1 MSNLAQD
8 LARALQSLEY
18 EAARKEAE
26 EALKRAEQE
35 RMQFERQLQQ
45 LQKKE
50 SLGRMAGAIAHL
62 FNNQLGVVSE
72 SSCGA
77 AFFRKILD
85 PRARVFPETT
95 VTG

>member
-1 MSNLAQD
+1 LSNLALD

-35 RMQFERQLQQ
+35 GMQFEQQLQQ
-45 LQKKE
+45 LQKAE

-62 FNNQLGVVSE
+62 FNDQLGVVSE
-72 SSCGA
+72 SPSGA
-77 AFFRKILD
+77 VFFRKILD
-85 PRARVFPETT
+85 PGTRVFPKAT